1 MRRTTTSRQ
10 EREREH
16 KLYQQE
22 HKVIFFFF
30 FFNSHVTFFINPYK
44 KIDHQSPKAREKI
57 LLSILRDPEEF
68 LLPLL
73 VALAPDFPTVP

>member
-30 FFNSHVTFFINPYK
+30 NSHVTFFINPYK
-44 KIDHQSPKAREKI
+44 KIDHQSPIAREKI